1 MTMALLYCGTPKAST
16 SGHPNTVTQLINANA
31 NLEATNKDGR
41 TPLIFASLY
50 GHNNVVPVLIRV
62 RINVWSLGGAHHA
75 AVYSTLV
82 AGFR

>member
-62 RINVWSLGGAHHA
+62 RIMFGHWRCTHA
-75 AVYSTLV
+75 AFYSTLV